1 MQNGYGHFGHDLE
14 RKRNERLQ
22 STDTSSETRKQD
34 NDNDSFSK
42 FRERSM
48 TYVKK
53 SSDTSLLKTFPSSIS
68 HRDVNGKAKSPVATF
83 LQESATPSSAAVIG
97 NGNSKHEKIESMEQ
111 FEARAL
117 SADNHG
123 KDAVNS
129 DSANSLHYHATQENG
144 LLEDD
149 EQIYSPL
156 SMVSIEEGREI
167 KDMGSDDHVMEEMM
181 HSPENRFDGNVLEDA
196 MEGQATV
203 MSEKTL
209 LSSKKSQRVKSVR
222 LHGSAE
228 RDEDVYAGRKD
239 INQEKPYASQEEGEL
254 GEGKLR
260 IELPFASKTN
270 GKLGGI
276 MEPKTDLQANC
287 GDEWK
292 TTIEMLR
299 EELREA
305 AATEVGLY
313 SIVAEHASS
322 VNKVHTPARRLS
334 RFYVDAC
341 KEGSQARRASTARA
355 AVSGLVLVS
364 KSCGHDVP
372 R

>member
-1 MQNGYGHFGHDLE
+1 MQNGYGHSGYDLE

-22 STDTSSETRKQD
+22 STDTSSETWKQE

-48 TYVKK
+48 TSVKK
-53 SSDTSLLKTFPSSIS
+53 NSGTSLLKTFPSSIS
-68 HRDVNGKAKSPVATF
+68 HRDVNVKANTAVATF
-83 LQESATPSSAAVIG
+83 VQESAFPSSAEVI
-97 NGNSKHEKIESMEQ
+97 GNSKHKKLENAEQ
-111 FEARAL
+111 SEARAI
-117 SADNHG
+117 SADDHVEN
-123 KDAVNS
+123 AVNS
-129 DSANSLHYHATQENG
+129 NSVNSLHHHATRENE
-144 LLEDD
+144 LLEDN
-149 EQIYSPL
+149 EQIYDPL
-156 SMVSIEEGREI
+156 SSMVSIEENREI
-167 KDMGSDDHVMEEMM
+167 KDMGSDDYIMEDMM
-181 HSPENRFDGNVLEDA
+181 HFPENRLVGNVFEDA

-203 MSEKTL
+203 MSEKAL
-209 LSSKKSQRVKSVR
+209 LSSKKAQRVKSVR
-222 LHGSAE
+222 INSSVE
-228 RDEDVYAGRKD
+228 RNGEIYAGEKELNPE
-239 INQEKPYASQEEGEL
+239 IPHVSQEKGELSEWKSRIEIPFASKKEGEL
-254 GEGKLR
+254 GGV
-260 IELPFASKTN
+260 I
-270 GKLGGI
+270 
-276 MEPKTDLQANC
+276 EPKTELQADS

-341 KEGSQARRASTARA
+341 KEGSQARRASAARA

>member
-1 MQNGYGHFGHDLE
+1 MQNGHGHSGYDLE
-14 RKRNERLQ
+14 RKRNGRLQ
-22 STDTSSETRKQD
+22 STDISSETWKQD

-48 TYVKK
+48 TSVKK
-53 SSDTSLLKTFPSSIS
+53 NSETSLLKTFPSSIS
-68 HRDVNGKAKSPVATF
+68 HREVKGKAKTAVATF
-83 LQESATPSSAAVIG
+83 LQESASPSSAAVIG
-97 NGNSKHEKIESMEQ
+97 NGNSKHEKIGNMEQ
-111 FEARAL
+111 SEARAL
-117 SADNHG
+117 SADDHG
-123 KDAVNS
+123 KNAVNS
-129 DSANSLHYHATQENG
+129 DSANSLHYHAIQENE
-144 LLEDD
+144 LVEDD

-156 SMVSIEEGREI
+156 SMVSIEEDREI
-167 KDMGSDDHVMEEMM
+167 KHMGSDDHVMEEMM
-181 HSPENRFDGNVLEDA
+181 HSPENRIVENVLEDA

-203 MSEKTL
+203 TSEKAL
-209 LSSKKSQRVKSVR
+209 LSSKKAQRVKSVR
-222 LHGSAE
+222 MHGSVE
-228 RDEDVYAGRKD
+228 RNGEIYAGGKE
-239 INQEKPYASQEEGEL
+239 INPEKPYASQEEGEL
-254 GEGKLR
+254 GEEKSR
-260 IELPFASKTN
+260 IEIPFASKTN
-270 GKLGGI
+270 GELGGV
-276 MEPKTDLQANC
+276 MEPKTELQANR

-341 KEGSQARRASTARA
+341 KEGSQARRASAARA